1 MALGIDKK
9 EEHYKLT
16 VDFRFAIN
24 ITALSKFTTQARFLR
39 RSPPWLPESQASATT
54 TTAATV
60 SIHALPAALAVVPTT
75 PFPTICNNINN
86 NQSMIDV
93 SLQHDQF
100 EVVPTL
106 VQPALVDFLKA
117 RMRTEQKKPV
127 TLAAAAA
134 AVESPAVHALSVEHM
149 LQAQLQSLYSE
160 NVNNDDDED
169 EDDDSA
175 EAENAFYVADLGEV
189 YRQHL
194 RWKALL
200 PRIEPFFAMKCN
212 PDPMVMRLLASLGTG
227 FDCAS
232 KNEIQTV
239 LDMRVDPS
247 RIIYANPCKQN
258 AFVKYARTHNV
269 KMMTFDNAE
278 ELQKIKKFHPEA
290 HCVLRILTDD
300 SKSLCKLGLKFGA
313 PLDTVPHL
321 LATAQALEL
330 NVIGVSFHV
339 GSGCFD
345 AQAFGEAVIRAR
357 HVFDQAK
364 DYGFDFRFLDVGG
377 GFPSAHVKEGI
388 TFEKVASILGATV
401 DRLFGPEVRVI
412 AEPGRYYVGSAFTLA
427 TQVIARRTIA
437 RDASEESA
445 SDSPSH
451 MYYINDGMYGSF
463 NCIMFDHQVCE
474 PKVLLKDGGF
484 TYRQA
489 HATIPGPHGLASVW
503 GPTCDSIDCITSK
516 TSLPLLETGDWLY
529 FENMGAY
536 TITAASQ
543 FNGFRKSEVLY
554 TATEQ
559 DVAFYV

>member
-1 MALGIDKK
+1 
-9 EEHYKLT
+9 
-16 VDFRFAIN
+16 
-24 ITALSKFTTQARFLR
+24 
-39 RSPPWLPESQASATT
+39 
-54 TTAATV
+54 
-60 SIHALPAALAVVPTT
+60 
-75 PFPTICNNINN
+75 
-86 NQSMIDV
+86 MIDI
-93 SLQHDQF
+93 SFQQDQF

-106 VQPALVDFLKA
+106 VQSALVDVLKA
-117 RMRTEQKKPV
+117 RVKAEMKASSSPSVILPPV
-127 TLAAAAA
+127 HNLP
-134 AVESPAVHALSVEHM
+134 VCDM
-149 LQAQLQSLYSE
+149 LQAKLQSFDPESE
-160 NVNNDDDED
+160 D
-169 EDDDSA
+169 A

-189 YRQHL
+189 HRQHL

-232 KNEIQTV
+232 KNEIQSV
-239 LDMRVDPS
+239 LDMGIDPS

-258 AFVKYARTHNV
+258 AFVSYARRNNV
-269 KMMTFDNAE
+269 DMMTFDNAE
-278 ELQKIKKFHPEA
+278 ELHKIQRFHPDA

-321 LATAQALEL
+321 LATARELGL

-345 AQAFGEAVIRAR
+345 AKAFGEAVLRAR
-357 HVFDQAK
+357 RVFDLAKK
-364 DYGFDFRFLDVGG
+364 DYGYQFRFLDVGG
-377 GFPSAHVKEGI
+377 GFPSAHVTEGI
-388 TFEKVASILGATV
+388 TFEKVAAILGTTV
-401 DRLFGPEVRVI
+401 DALFGPEVRVI

-437 RDASEESA
+437 RDAVVQDEEKDQPA
-445 SDSPSH
+445 H

-474 PKVLLKDGGF
+474 PQVLLKDGEFAYKQVMDEERGV
-484 TYRQA
+484 
-489 HATIPGPHGLASVW
+489 ASVW
-503 GPTCDSIDCITSK
+503 GPTCDSIDCISTK
-516 TSLPLLETGDWLY
+516 ARLPLMETGDWMY

-543 FNGFRKSEVLY
+543 FNGFRRSEVLY
-554 TATEQ
+554 TTTDPE
-559 DVAFYV
+559 VELHF